1 MVDFFAAKRE
11 PTQRSVSDSVGEQS
25 DVFGNPN
32 EKSVERSLKKMR
44 RRRASVFAKRQSFAF
59 QCRARA
65 AAAMSRAPREAVRP
79 EERAG
84 GDADKYYDREVTE
97 AYTELNVRTQS
108 ELTTRCLDMLC
119 LEDDAREEVLLDI
132 GCGSG
137 LSGET
142 LTRHGYRAWVGID
155 ASAAML
161 ERATRGR
168 SAPKRTAD
176 EKERRGNIEDPPARG
191 ARDIAAAARAR
202 HCATKQSGR
211 RVTHLF
217 EALVLLCVHLCET
230 ELHRLF
236 FQISKYARLKH
247 WRSRVHASLCSYQ

>member
-1 MVDFFAAKRE
+1 
-11 PTQRSVSDSVGEQS
+11 
-25 DVFGNPN
+25 
-32 EKSVERSLKKMR
+32 
-44 RRRASVFAKRQSFAF
+44 
-59 QCRARA
+59 
-65 AAAMSRAPREAVRP
+65 MSRAPREAVRP

-119 LEDDAREEVLLDI
+119 LEGEARDAVLLDV

-142 LTRHGYRAWVGID
+142 LTRQGYRGWVGID

-168 SAPKRTAD
+168 SASKRTAD
-176 EKERRGNIEDPPARG
+176 EKEPP
-191 ARDIAAAARAR
+191 
-202 HCATKQSGR
+202 TQ
-211 RVTHLF
+211 
-217 EALVLLCVHLCET
+217 
-230 ELHRLF
+230 
-236 FQISKYARLKH
+236 
-247 WRSRVHASLCSYQ
+247 

>member
-1 MVDFFAAKRE
+1 
-11 PTQRSVSDSVGEQS
+11 
-25 DVFGNPN
+25 
-32 EKSVERSLKKMR
+32 
-44 RRRASVFAKRQSFAF
+44 
-59 QCRARA
+59 
-65 AAAMSRAPREAVRP
+65 MSRAPREAVRP

-119 LEDDAREEVLLDI
+119 LEGEARDAVLLDV

-142 LTRHGYRAWVGID
+142 LTRQGYRGWVGID

-168 SAPKRTAD
+168 SASKRTAD
-176 EKERRGNIEDPPARG
+176 EKEPPADDAREREDGGKNNFYEDPPARG
-191 ARDIAAAARAR
+191 AVLRGDFSQGLPFRAGAFDG
-202 HCATKQSGR
+202 CVS
-211 RVTHLF
+211 
-217 EALVLLCVHLCET
+217 VL
-230 ELHRLF
+230 
-236 FQISKYARLKH
+236 
-247 WRSRVHASLCSYQ
+247 SLIHI